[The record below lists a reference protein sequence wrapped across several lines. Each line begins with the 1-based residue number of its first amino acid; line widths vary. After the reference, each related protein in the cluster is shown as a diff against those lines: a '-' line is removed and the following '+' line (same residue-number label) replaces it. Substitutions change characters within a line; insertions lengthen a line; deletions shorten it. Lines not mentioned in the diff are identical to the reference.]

1 MSGSTA
7 KNFHKNGSELVIG
20 GVLNVVGD
28 GEIQKD
34 GVPVDIGGGGSDV
47 TWDTL
52 PGKPSTF
59 PPSSHTHSITDVSG
73 LQSALDEKLESVSWG
88 DVQGKPS
95 TFPPASHT
103 HTIEDIQNLQT
114 TLDDILARLAAL
126 EGNGG

>member
-28 GEIQKD
+28 SEIQKY
-34 GVPVDIGGGGSDV
+34 GVPVDIGGGGGSDV

-52 PGKPSTF
+52 P
-59 PPSSHTHSITDVSG
+59 
-73 LQSALDEKLESVSWG
+73 
-88 DVQGKPS
+88 GKPS

-126 EGNGG
+126 EGNG